1 MTPYFTQQ
9 SPPAFVA
16 TLPPMVENSQLA
28 GSGEYQSRA
37 SAAARPRSALT
48 TPAWTVAVRSA
59 SSTARIE
66 VIRSSETTRQPSIAL
81 APPDSPEP
89 GAARDD
95 RHAVARRR
103 AHRGLD
109 LARGPRPHERGGH
122 PDLEQPRRR
131 MVAAVGLQHVR
142 VGLDGTGAAQVVQ
155 QARGRD
161 AHRSASW

>member
-1 MTPYFTQQ
+1 M
-9 SPPAFVA
+9 A

-37 SAAARPRSALT
+37 SAAAAAEVRVDDAGLDGRGEVGVVDGEDRGHPLERDDEA
-48 TPAWTVAVRSA
+48 AVDRVGA
-59 SSTARIE
+59 A
-66 VIRSSETTRQPSIAL
+66 RQPGA
-81 APPDSPEP
+81 

-109 LARGPRPHERGGH
+109 LARRPRPHERGGH
-122 PDLEQPRRR
+122 PDLEQPGRRV
-131 MVAAVGLQHVR
+131 VAPVGLQHVR